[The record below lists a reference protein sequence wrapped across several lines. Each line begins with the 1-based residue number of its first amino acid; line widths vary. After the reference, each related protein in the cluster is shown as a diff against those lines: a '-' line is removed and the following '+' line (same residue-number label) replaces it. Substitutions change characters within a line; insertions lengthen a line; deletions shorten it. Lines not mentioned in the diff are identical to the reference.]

1 MNEDDDTC
9 SQVDKRTIVD
19 RVSCQ
24 AAFKAFSHG
33 LLSEFEASLWE
44 NVLVAG
50 GAVLAS
56 LLPLEVNWQLLI
68 NNDYS
73 SPWSPLFYF
82 VNRYRNPRDPVSLLS
97 AKQQTVE
104 KFMQTVCICTHTHTH
119 TTTHTHVCVYV
130 HIYFTYVYI
139 HTYIRIYI
147 HACIQT
153 YVYTYTC
160 MHR

>member
-19 RVSCQ
+19 RVSFQ

-82 VNRYRNPRDPVSLLS
+82 VNRYRNPRDPVSLLN

-104 KFMQTVCICTHTHTH
+104 KFMQTVFTCTHK
-119 TTTHTHVCVYV
+119 HTHVRM
-130 HIYFTYVYI
+130 YFTYIHMHVYI
-139 HTYIRIYI
+139 HTYIGKVDRVGRRHLHIR
-147 HACIQT
+147 AGF
-153 YVYTYTC
+153 
-160 MHR
+160 